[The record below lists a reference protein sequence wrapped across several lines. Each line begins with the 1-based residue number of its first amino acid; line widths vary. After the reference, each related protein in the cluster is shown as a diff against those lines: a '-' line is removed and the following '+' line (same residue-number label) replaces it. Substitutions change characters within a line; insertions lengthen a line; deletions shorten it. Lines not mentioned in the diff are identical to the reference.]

1 MNISNLFKIALRA
14 IANNK
19 MRSLLTMLGIIIGI
33 ASVIVMLAIGQG
45 AKNSILTEISSM
57 GSNMITIM
65 PGNGQFGGVRQSAS
79 SMQTLKQADYNA
91 IHEEC
96 TTYISHV
103 SPLAQSAGQAIYSS
117 ANTPTSMYG
126 VSDEYLDI
134 KNLHITDG
142 EMFSEQDIKTSAK
155 VCVLGKTVIENL
167 FGDNTDPI
175 GRTIRF
181 NKIPFRI
188 IGVLEE
194 KGNNNMGMDQ
204 DDVILAPYT
213 TVQKRILASTSFG
226 SIIASARSEEVSE
239 LAVKDIETVLRN
251 NHKIKSADDD
261 DFHVRTLQEIMEMV
275 SSTTNT
281 ITLLLTCIAGIS
293 LLVGGIG
300 IMNIMFVSV
309 TERTR
314 EIGLRMSIGAKSY
327 DILLQFLLESV
338 LISVVGGII
347 GVIVGILAAYAAKH
361 VANVAITIQTYTI
374 LLSFGVCTITG
385 IFFGWHPARKASNL
399 DPIEALRFE

>member
-79 SMQTLKQADYNA
+79 SMQTLKQADYDA
-91 IHEEC
+91 IREEC
-96 TTYISHV
+96 TTYVSHV
-103 SPLAQSAGQAIYSS
+103 SPLAQSSGQAIYGS

-385 IFFGWHPARKASNL
+385 IFFGWYPARKASNL

>member
-79 SMQTLKQADYNA
+79 SMQTLKQADYDA
-91 IHEEC
+91 IREEC
-96 TTYISHV
+96 TTYVSHV
-103 SPLAQSAGQAIYSS
+103 SPLAQSSGQAIYGS
-117 ANTPTSMYG
+117 ANAPTSMYG

-385 IFFGWHPARKASNL
+385 IFFGWYPARKASNL

>member
-155 VCVLGKTVIENL
+155 VNALFFSLVI
-167 FGDNTDPI
+167 
-175 GRTIRF
+175 
-181 NKIPFRI
+181 K
-188 IGVLEE
+188 
-194 KGNNNMGMDQ
+194 
-204 DDVILAPYT
+204 
-213 TVQKRILASTSFG
+213 
-226 SIIASARSEEVSE
+226 
-239 LAVKDIETVLRN
+239 
-251 NHKIKSADDD
+251 
-261 DFHVRTLQEIMEMV
+261 
-275 SSTTNT
+275 
-281 ITLLLTCIAGIS
+281 
-293 LLVGGIG
+293 
-300 IMNIMFVSV
+300 
-309 TERTR
+309 
-314 EIGLRMSIGAKSY
+314 
-327 DILLQFLLESV
+327 
-338 LISVVGGII
+338 
-347 GVIVGILAAYAAKH
+347 
-361 VANVAITIQTYTI
+361 
-374 LLSFGVCTITG
+374 
-385 IFFGWHPARKASNL
+385 
-399 DPIEALRFE
+399 

>member
-79 SMQTLKQADYNA
+79 SMQTLKQADYDA
-91 IHEEC
+91 IREEC
-96 TTYISHV
+96 TTYVSHV
-103 SPLAQSAGQAIYSS
+103 SPLAQSSGQAIYSS

-361 VANVAITIQTYTI
+361 VANVAITIQTYT
-374 LLSFGVCTITG
+374 
-385 IFFGWHPARKASNL
+385 
-399 DPIEALRFE
+399 

>member
-385 IFFGWHPARKASNL
+385 IFFGWYPARKASNL